1 MRNERTRTCI
11 AVIAISLLFGTALGA
26 ATTVS
31 AAGSEGH
38 SMTHMSHSSSPNAR
52 SKDAIKFRNAMRK
65 LWEDHIIWTRQ
76 FIVSA
81 LADLPDTGA
90 AAERLLA
97 NQDDIGDAIK
107 PFYGNE
113 AGEQLSSLLRDHIL
127 IAADL
132 VTAAKEG
139 DEEGMNSASQEWSD
153 NAKEIADFL
162 HEANPTNWPRKE
174 MRSMMAEHLEW
185 TLTEASSRLNEDW
198 ASDVAAYDRIH
209 RDILHM
215 ADMLSRGII
224 AQFPGR
230 F

>member
-1 MRNERTRTCI
+1 MRSERTRTCI
-11 AVIAISLLFGTALGA
+11 AVIAIGMLVGAAVGA

-31 AAGSEGH
+31 AASGEH
-38 SMTHMSHSSSPNAR
+38 STQLHSAHSPSATAR
-52 SKDAIKFRNAMRK
+52 TSDAIRFRNKMRK
-65 LWEDHIIWTRQ
+65 LWEDHIVWTRQ

-81 LADLPDTGA
+81 LAELPDVDTA
-90 AAERLLA
+90 AGRLLR

-107 PFYGNE
+107 PFYGNA
-113 AGEQLSSLLRDHIL
+113 AGEQLSTLLRDHIL

-132 VTAAKEG
+132 VTAAKNG
-139 DEEGMNSASQEWSD
+139 DEEGVNSAAEEWND
-153 NAKEIADFL
+153 NARDIADFL
-162 HEANPTNWPRKE
+162 HEANPAQWPRAE

-185 TLTEASSRLNEDW
+185 TLAEASARLNEDW
-198 ASDVAAYDRIH
+198 VSDVKAYDRIH

>member
-1 MRNERTRTCI
+1 MPNERTRTCI
-11 AVIAISLLFGTALGA
+11 AVIAIGLLFGTAVGA

-31 AAGSEGH
+31 AAGSDGAAR
-38 SMTHMSHSSSPNAR
+38 SHSAHSPSSDAR
-52 SKDAIKFRNAMRK
+52 TKDGIRFRNQMRK
-65 LWEDHIIWTRQ
+65 LWEDHIVWTRQ

-81 LADLPDTGA
+81 VAELPDVETA
-90 AAERLLA
+90 AGRLLA

-107 PFYGNE
+107 PFYGKA
-113 AGEQLSSLLRDHIL
+113 AGEQLSTLLRDHIL

-132 VTAAKEG
+132 VTAAKAG
-139 DEEGMNSASQEWSD
+139 DEEGVESSSAEWSD
-153 NAKEIADFL
+153 NAKAIADFL
-162 HEANPTNWPRKE
+162 HEANPSQWPRAE

-185 TLTEASSRLNEDW
+185 TLAEAVARLNEDW
-198 ASDVAAYDRIH
+198 GADVAAYDRIH